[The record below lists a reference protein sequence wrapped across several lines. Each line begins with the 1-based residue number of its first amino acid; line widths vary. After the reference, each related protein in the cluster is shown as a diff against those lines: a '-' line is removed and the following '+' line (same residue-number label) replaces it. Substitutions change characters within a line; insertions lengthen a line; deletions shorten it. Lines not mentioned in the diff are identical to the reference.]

1 MKKIIFI
8 LLLFLLVGVLIWWVA
23 QTPAPKPVAFR
34 PVVLSERN
42 LIWTTTEWTY
52 LDTIISVGM
61 DELGLEN
68 TEVLTQK
75 INERIKNKFE
85 ESNRGI
91 ELKAYVAP
99 WVRGYVISVAGD
111 LGRNAAIDIISH
123 ELIHLVQYADSSLI
137 VGEGTEVI
145 WLGAK
150 YDILH
155 MSYDERPWERS
166 AFRKHPEL
174 ARKIRAKI
182 LE

>member
-1 MKKIIFI
+1 MKKITFI
-8 LLLFLLVGVLIWWVA
+8 LLSFLLIGVLIWWVA
-23 QTPAPKPVAFR
+23 QTPAPKPVTFK

-42 LIWTTTEWTY
+42 LIWTTTEWSY

-61 DELGLEN
+61 DELGIEN
-68 TEVLTQK
+68 TEVLTQEM
-75 INERIKNKFE
+75 NERIKNKFE
-85 ESNRGI
+85 ESSEGI

-99 WVRGYVISVAGD
+99 WVRGYVICVAGD
-111 LGRNAAIDIISH
+111 LGRDAAIDVISH
-123 ELIHLVQYADSSLI
+123 ELIHLVQYADSSL
-137 VGEGTEVI
+137 VVEDGTEVI

-155 MSYDERPWERS
+155 IPYDERPWEKA